1 MHNKQ
6 YPWGGKVENNNK
18 KTEEID
24 FHQAA
29 VLNEKGEEIAIT
41 EEMVQKACAE
51 LDRAN
56 TSEQA
61 EASKSN

>member
-1 MHNKQ
+1 LD
-6 YPWGGKVENNNK
+6 NNNK

-29 VLNEKGEEIAIT
+29 ILNENGEEVAIT

-51 LDRAN
+51 LDSSSS
-56 TSEQA
+56 SEKT
-61 EASKSN
+61 EASGSS